1 MVDSEGFLG
10 RLKRTTKLINGRV
23 EPPHIHE
30 AGPHR
35 TPGDKGTRM
44 ILPQGLPTAIQHRL
58 ILDQGLAGPPHGTK
72 LPRIFIANQQGIWV
86 IFARDL
92 HANRKKLFSLGQ
104 CLSDTTH
111 LIKANHH
118 LGPSKERVGIMG
130 AKNMTLLFKHIH
142 KFRERLGKSAKLGKT
157 IGSLI
162 PQIQNRH
169 IRFSVCLFE
178 SICAFTE

>member
-44 ILPQGLPTAIQHRL
+44 ILPQSLPAAVQHRL

-72 LPRIFIANQQGIWV
+72 LPRILIANQQGIWV

-92 HANRKKLFSLGQ
+92 HANRKKLFGLGQ
-104 CLSDTTH
+104 CLSAQDAQAANGTPVWNSDCDAQGTAEQTVTRTT
-111 LIKANHH
+111 
-118 LGPSKERVGIMG
+118 
-130 AKNMTLLFKHIH
+130 T
-142 KFRERLGKSAKLGKT
+142 
-157 IGSLI
+157 
-162 PQIQNRH
+162 
-169 IRFSVCLFE
+169 
-178 SICAFTE
+178 